1 MTGTE
6 VKVADRISDRVLVK
20 DEYLIRIVKTNGGY
34 MKHHYIDESNRNDH
48 DNENDVTVVTTTEL
62 SQKNVDISILVDS
75 NKRKFIDIATTDVT
89 ENSMNRNNTT
99 DIDATTTHCDG
110 HDDSTNQTNRSKIDH
125 DRDVEVTKK
134 VPMKKRHQ
142 TSRPSKEDRLCSYAL
157 QDIPCPHAK
166 CSYNHNLSQF
176 LSSKPPDIGDR
187 CYLFDTYGYCSYG
200 ITCRFGDSHIDRMTC
215 MNITRS
221 DHQNTTT
228 DTTTSSSSTSGGSKQ
243 QQINVLSKEVQ
254 LHLRK
259 KRYDYWSN
267 KKKMIVDAVLVHDDV
282 NVVTEVATAA
292 DVDVDIPVV
301 INTTIAYSQIK
312 NDNIAA
318 SDDSNGNDG
327 TMRVTFGDAII
338 NNNILN
344 EYITDPL
351 STATSTTP
359 STTIITALTK
369 NDSSSILSTAQIP
382 MLTPIIPIPSQHHS
396 ILVPSIC
403 LSTITTLHKPVGE
416 VSLKP
421 YPTKSMKLLDFSDK
435 VFYLFLLL
443 IFFLSL
449 IIYL

>member
-1 MTGTE
+1 MTGTD

-34 MKHHYIDESNRNDH
+34 MKHHHIDESNSNDRND
-48 DNENDVTVVTTTEL
+48 NGNDVVTTTEL
-62 SQKNVDISILVDS
+62 SQKNIDISILVDS

-89 ENSMNRNNTT
+89 GNSMNRNTTT
-99 DIDATTTHCDG
+99 DIDATTARCDG
-110 HDDSTNQTNRSKIDH
+110 DDDSTNQTNRSRIDH

-157 QDIPCPHAK
+157 QGIPCPHDK
-166 CSYNHNLSQF
+166 CSYNHNLSLF

-221 DHQNTTT
+221 DHQNIITAS
-228 DTTTSSSSTSGGSKQ
+228 SSSSTSGGNKQ

-267 KKKMIVDAVLVHDDV
+267 KKKKMIVDAVLIHDDV
-282 NVVTEVATAA
+282 DVVTEVATAA
-292 DVDVDIPVV
+292 AVDVPVV
-301 INTTIAYSQIK
+301 INTIIANSQIK
-312 NDNIAA
+312 NDDIAA

-327 TMRVTFGDAII
+327 NMRVTFGDTII
-338 NNNILN
+338 NNNIQN
-344 EYITDPL
+344 EYIIDPL
-351 STATSTTP
+351 STDTSTTP
-359 STTIITALTK
+359 STTIITTSTK
-369 NDSSSILSTAQIP
+369 NDNNSIILSTAPIP
-382 MLTPIIPIPSQHHS
+382 MLTPTPPIPIPSQHHS

-403 LSTITTLHKPVGE
+403 LSTITTLHKPVRE

-435 VFYLFLLL
+435 VCYLFLLL
-443 IFFLSL
+443 L
-449 IIYL
+449 

>member
-1 MTGTE
+1 MTD
-6 VKVADRISDRVLVK
+6 VKVADRLSDRVLVK

-34 MKHHYIDESNRNDH
+34 IKHHHIDESNSNDH
-48 DNENDVTVVTTTEL
+48 NDDGNDATVVTTTKL
-62 SQKNVDISILVDS
+62 SQKNVDTSILVDS

-89 ENSMNRNNTT
+89 ENCMNRNTT
-99 DIDATTTHCDG
+99 ADIDATTTRCDG
-110 HDDSTNQTNRSKIDH
+110 DIDDSTNQTNRSRIDH
-125 DRDVEVTKK
+125 DRDVEITKK

-157 QDIPCPHAK
+157 QGMPCPHDK

-187 CYLFDTYGYCSYG
+187 CYLFDTYGFCSYG

-228 DTTTSSSSTSGGSKQ
+228 AATTSSSSTSGGSKQ

-282 NVVTEVATAA
+282 
-292 DVDVDIPVV
+292 DVNVDIPVV
-301 INTTIAYSQIK
+301 INTTTAYSQFK
-312 NDNIAA
+312 NDDIAA
-318 SDDSNGNDG
+318 SGDNSGSDGNI
-327 TMRVTFGDAII
+327 RVTLGDAII

-344 EYITDPL
+344 EYITDQL
-351 STATSTTP
+351 STATSTAP
-359 STTIITALTK
+359 STTIITASIN
-369 NDSSSILSTAQIP
+369 NDSSSILSTAPIP
-382 MLTPIIPIPSQHHS
+382 MLTPTPSQHHS

-403 LSTITTLHKPVGE
+403 LSTTTTLHNPVGE

-443 IFFLSL
+443 L
-449 IIYL
+449 

>member
-1 MTGTE
+1 
-6 VKVADRISDRVLVK
+6 
-20 DEYLIRIVKTNGGY
+20 
-34 MKHHYIDESNRNDH
+34 
-48 DNENDVTVVTTTEL
+48 
-62 SQKNVDISILVDS
+62 LVDS

-89 ENSMNRNNTT
+89 ENSMNRNTTT
-99 DIDATTTHCDG
+99 DIDATGTTARCDG
-110 HDDSTNQTNRSKIDH
+110 DDDSTNQTNRSRIDYG
-125 DRDVEVTKK
+125 RDVEVTKK

-157 QDIPCPHAK
+157 QGIPCPHDK

-200 ITCRFGDSHIDRMTC
+200 ITCRFGDSHIDRMNC

-228 DTTTSSSSTSGGSKQ
+228 ATTASSSSSTSGGKKQ

-282 NVVTEVATAA
+282 DVVTEVATAA
-292 DVDVDIPVV
+292 AVDVDVDIPVV
-301 INTTIAYSQIK
+301 INTIIANSQIK
-312 NDNIAA
+312 NDDIAA

-327 TMRVTFGDAII
+327 NMRVTFGDTII
-338 NNNILN
+338 NNSILN

-351 STATSTTP
+351 STDTSTTP
-359 STTIITALTK
+359 STTIITASTK
-369 NDSSSILSTAQIP
+369 NDNNSSILSTAPIP
-382 MLTPIIPIPSQHHS
+382 MLTPTPPIPIPSQHHS

-443 IFFLSL
+443 L
-449 IIYL
+449 